1 MSRRRK
7 LRNQW
12 ENNAAT
18 THFSWVV
25 AQNLVSWKLSWQ
37 DWQMLSFNIS
47 LQFNGSA
54 LFKKKKKNTFYLTI
68 TLNFPNNL
76 DTCTSALEKYI
87 YSHNWYHRAL
97 KSDTSSVQH
106 SSDSNVSFGRV
117 ETFTVDVRGGGPVRK
132 AGTVCVCGLNI
143 PSGRPCLVTRSHTPS
158 KLLWLEAYSS
168 DNCHMKKSEIHNHI
182 TLPRIKNKLIYYY
195 VEPDW

>member
-117 ETFTVDVRGGGPVRK
+117 ETFTVDFLLPKRVTEVKYRLGS
-132 AGTVCVCGLNI
+132 TVCML
-143 PSGRPCLVTRSHTPS
+143 RSQFTKNDEKPHRLSEYRHWASNAIS
-158 KLLWLEAYSS
+158 K
-168 DNCHMKKSEIHNHI
+168 
-182 TLPRIKNKLIYYY
+182 PRQTKHYCCTDSI
-195 VEPDW
+195 